1 MKAARMYGTGET
13 VKVETI
19 ADPTPPEGWAL
30 VKVRSAGVCGTD
42 LHFLEGL
49 LPPGKIPMILG
60 HEIAGDVADAPE
72 RSGFRSGD
80 RVSVYNLMNC
90 GRCQYCS
97 RGRDELCSE
106 AIGQIGFSHD
116 GGFAEYVCAPVRSL
130 IPLPAKV
137 SYSSGAVLSCSG
149 LSAVHAVRLSGI
161 GLMDTVVV
169 NGVGGVGLMV
179 AQVAKLT
186 GARVIAI
193 ADSEEKAALAH
204 NVGIEET
211 IVVSGY
217 AGLPNEIRKR
227 TDGRGADA
235 FFELV
240 GTTATTAAGLQA
252 LAKTGVFVIIG
263 YTKDHI
269 DVDPL
274 WMVIGELR
282 LIASVAGAR
291 KDLED
296 VLNLAGEGKIQTV
309 IQSEMPIDS
318 VNEALGL
325 IRNRKSLG
333 RNVISF

>member
-1 MKAARMYGTGET
+1 MKAARMHGTGDT
-13 VKVETI
+13 VRIETI
-19 ADPTPPEGWAL
+19 AEPTPPEGWAL

-49 LPPGKIPMILG
+49 LPPGKTPMTLG
-60 HEIAGDVADAPE
+60 HEIAGDVAETPE
-72 RSGFRSGD
+72 GSGFRPGD

-90 GRCQYCS
+90 GSCQYC
-97 RGRDELCSE
+97 RKGRDELCSE
-106 AIGQIGFSHD
+106 AMGQIGFTHD
-116 GGFAEYVCAPVRSL
+116 GGFAEYVSVPVRNL
-130 IPLPAKV
+130 IPLPAEV
-137 SYSSGAVLSCSG
+137 SYADGAVLACSG
-149 LSAVHAVRLSGI
+149 LSAVHAVKLSGI

-169 NGVGGVGLMV
+169 NGMGGVGLMV

-193 ADSEEKAALAH
+193 ADSEEKARLAH
-204 NVGIEET
+204 SVGIEET
-211 IVVSGY
+211 IVISEY
-217 AGLPNEIRKR
+217 KNLPDEIRKK
-227 TDGRGADA
+227 TDGHGADA

-240 GTTATTAAGLQA
+240 GTSTTTTAGLQA
-252 LAKTGVFVIIG
+252 LAKTGVFTIIG

-269 DVDPL
+269 DVNPL

-296 VLNLAGEGKIQTV
+296 VLLLAKQGRIRTV
-309 IQSEMPIDS
+309 IQSQMPLDN
-318 VNEALGL
+318 VNEAIAL

>member
-1 MKAARMYGTGET
+1 MKVARMHGTGDT

-19 ADPTPPEGWAL
+19 AEPTPPEGWAL
-30 VKVRSAGVCGTD
+30 LKVRSAGVCGTD

-60 HEIAGDVADAPE
+60 HEIAGDVAEAPE
-72 RSGFRSGD
+72 GSGFKPGD

-90 GRCQYCS
+90 GDCLYCNK
-97 RGRDELCSE
+97 GRDELCSD
-106 AIGQIGFSHD
+106 AIGQIGFTHD
-116 GGFAEYVCAPVRSL
+116 GGFAEYICAPVRNL
-130 IPLPAKV
+130 IPLPAEV
-137 SYSSGAVLSCSG
+137 SYADGAVLACSG
-149 LSAVHAVRLSGI
+149 LSAMHAVGLSGI
-161 GLMDTVVV
+161 GLTDTVVV
-169 NGVGGVGLMV
+169 NGVGGVGLIV

-186 GARVIAI
+186 GARVIAV
-193 ADSEEKAALAH
+193 ADSDEKAALAH
-204 NVGIEET
+204 GVGIEET

-217 AGLPNEIRKR
+217 DGLPDEVRKR

-240 GTTATTAAGLQA
+240 GTSATTAAGLQA

-282 LIASVAGAR
+282 LIASVAGAK

-296 VLNLAGEGKIQTV
+296 VLNLAKEGRIRTV
-309 IQSEMPIDS
+309 IQSEMPLDR
-318 VNEALGL
+318 VNEALSL

-333 RNVISF
+333 RNVIAF